1 MKMQRRY
8 SKRELLGQLHVD
20 YLFSADKLAGIT
32 PESTRWEILGA
43 FLKAGEARAERLVE
57 TDGGF
62 IVLQSIP
69 HRPDSGAIYAFN
81 ESLRA
86 FFWLRFDEKEDT
98 LNSIDFQN
106 ALRVYNLFAYAA
118 VLGGPRRRH
127 RPVHRRRK
135 TAVQRTATGQMNRPD
150 HNFNSAARAVF
161 D

>member
-1 MKMQRRY
+1 MKTQRRY

-32 PESTRWEILGA
+32 PQSTRWEILGA

-69 HRPDSGAIYAFN
+69 HRANSGAIYVYN

-98 LNSIDFQN
+98 LNSSDFQN
-106 ALRVYNLFAYAA
+106 ALRVYNLVGYTA
-118 VLGGPRRRH
+118 VFERSRRRH
-127 RPVHRRRK
+127 RRTRHVVHHAASTSENKQPNAKRK
-135 TAVQRTATGQMNRPD
+135 EKK
-150 HNFNSAARAVF
+150 SAPRGF
-161 D
+161 

>member
-20 YLFSADKLAGIT
+20 YLFSAEKLAGIM

-69 HRPDSGAIYAFN
+69 HRPNSGAIYVYN

-98 LNSIDFQN
+98 LNSVDFQN

-118 VLGGPRRRH
+118 VIGGPRRRH

-135 TAVQRTATGQMNRPD
+135 TAVQITTSDQ
-150 HNFNSAARAVF
+150 HNQSARILSFAAKPVF

>member
-20 YLFSADKLAGIT
+20 YLFSADKLAGVT
-32 PESTRWEILGA
+32 PVSTRWEILGA

-69 HRPDSGAIYAFN
+69 HRLNSGAIYVYN
-81 ESLRA
+81 ESLRG

-98 LNSIDFQN
+98 LNSSDFQN
-106 ALRVYNLFAYAA
+106 ALRVYNLFAYAS
-118 VLGGPRRRH
+118 VIGGSRH
-127 RPVHRRRK
+127 RHHSVHRRRK
-135 TAVQRTATGQMNRPD
+135 TAAQIADTGQPNLPVRKLS
-150 HNFNSAARAVF
+150 FTAKAVF